1 MRAGAK
7 SLALLLL
14 LSLPACP
21 RSRLPKPD
29 GAAVV
34 VAPEAKA
41 EGEIAAVAEIE
52 PNDTVSKAQR
62 LLVTPEAPAAVTGA
76 VAWPVKGKGDVDTYR
91 IGAPGPDGGA
101 RRRRA
106 YRHRTS
112 S

>member
-7 SLALLLL
+7 SLVLLLL

-34 VAPEAKA
+34 VAPEANP
-41 EGEIAAVAEIE
+41 EGEVAAVAEIE

-62 LLVTPEAPAAVTGA
+62 LLVTPTAPAAVTGA
-76 VAWPVKGKGDVDTYR
+76 VAWPVKGKADVQKQKLA
-91 IGAPGPDGGA
+91 GQPV
-101 RRRRA
+101 
-106 YRHRTS
+106 
-112 S
+112 